1 MKEAEKWLADRAQS
15 EGMRVQAMIDATSR
29 DPVEVIG
36 EWAGELAVA
45 AYEAGHKAATESL
58 TADLVKRL
66 RAERE
71 RCRAKLDE
79 ETTAY
84 IHARYEG
91 RIHATEI
98 VLRMLGAEV
107 KS

>member
-1 MKEAEKWLADRAQS
+1 MKDAEKWLQEVLVV
-15 EGMRVQAMIDATSR
+15 EGPRLAAMIDATSR

-36 EWAGELAVA
+36 EWSGELAVA
-45 AYEAGHKAATESL
+45 GYAAGHKAATESL
-58 TADLVKRL
+58 TADLVRRL

-71 RCRAKLDE
+71 RCRARLDDE
-79 ETTAY
+79 HLAY
-84 IHARYEG
+84 VHARYEG

-98 VLRMLGAEV
+98 ALRMLGVEV